1 MDGKSVSL
9 RGFLATSEM
18 QLFTMPVKL
27 YNQPF
32 NTHFNMH
39 NLLKHQHSIPGP
51 LMNFAKKYNFLK
63 NLKSTSS
70 SYSMQSMNLH
80 GKSIEWFLF

>member
-39 NLLKHQHSIPGP
+39 NFNINSIPGP